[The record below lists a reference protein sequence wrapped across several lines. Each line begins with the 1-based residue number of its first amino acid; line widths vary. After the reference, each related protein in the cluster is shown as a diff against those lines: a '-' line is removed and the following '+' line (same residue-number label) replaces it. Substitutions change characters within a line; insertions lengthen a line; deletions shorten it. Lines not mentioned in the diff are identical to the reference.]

1 MNMNP
6 TMMMMAMANQRR
18 RKNAPADRITNRPTK
33 AQVAWIDAIEKDD
46 SKEVINVSE
55 GSPVTLSVEILDHS
69 LSLTFGAPVLVTV
82 VLDLL
87 ANEKSV
93 DVRKTGVV
101 SSRLICWEQKHDRQ
115 QTNCWCQKYG
125 SSSTTVYWDTV
136 GLYWRD
142 QGRVFTHLDTLIEK
156 VARAMFNSATDGGS
170 AGYRGSKITN
180 ASIQAVKLPQKKTA

>member
-69 LSLTFGAPVLVTV
+69 LSLTFGAPILVTV

-93 DVRKTGVV
+93 DVRKTGGRPSAAFVPKK
-101 SSRLICWEQKHDRQ
+101 QKQKQDR
-115 QTNCWCQKYG
+115 NAWK
-125 SSSTTVYWDTV
+125 
-136 GLYWRD
+136 RD
-142 QGRVFTHLDTLIEK
+142 LE
-156 VARAMFNSATDGGS
+156 
-170 AGYRGSKITN
+170 
-180 ASIQAVKLPQKKTA
+180 